1 MVKLGGDVLV
11 PGEVLDSVTGQL
23 ALLSS
28 LGIRIVVVHG
38 GGPQA
43 TALSRRLGF
52 EPRMVAGRRV
62 TDDGALEV
70 AKLVYAG
77 QINVDLLSALREHRV
92 QAVGLSGV
100 DAELITAHRRPP
112 VSVVDD
118 SGTTMRVDY
127 GHVGDVDRVDPRV
140 LVTLLEARMMP
151 VVASLAGGE
160 DGQVYNVNADT
171 VAESLAVAL
180 RAQKLIY
187 LTGAPGVLRDRN
199 DPSTLITFADPD
211 DLAGLMANGALG
223 GGMRPK
229 VEACIRAAT
238 GGVERT
244 HIIDGRAPDALL
256 AGGLHRSRM
265 RNNDRRPQ
273 GKGDV
278 SGSGPCRVRSTCCG
292 SSSPSHRSADRRRT
306 WQSSSRRPPAAGGS
320 MWSRNSHGVRVEV
333 RGWGAG
339 PTIVLASHLDVVPPG
354 AGWTRDPFTPAIEGT
369 RLYGRG
375 SGDAK
380 ASVAAMLYA
389 ARDIVDSGGM
399 DVGRLLVLLGYGE
412 ETKNTTMGG
421 AVEEAGEIDAAV
433 IGEPTGLDFAIAQRG
448 LLMVDLL
455 AQGDQRHAAYAGG
468 EDGFTNAVQILARDL
483 IKLDS
488 AFQART
494 HPVLGKAMATA
505 TMIEAGVSRNI
516 TPPVARAVLDIRST
530 PDWTHEELASE
541 LRAFADQR
549 RDRNL
554 TPPDTV

>member
-1 MVKLGGDVLV
+1 MTIDTSKGIAGLKGALRYVREYRDQVFVVKLGGDVLA
-11 PGEVLDSVTGQL
+11 PAEVLDTVAGQI

-100 DAELITAHRRPP
+100 DADLITAHRRPP

-118 SGTTMRVDY
+118 AGATLRIDY

-140 LVTLLEARMMP
+140 LVTLLEARMVP

-160 DGQVYNVNADT
+160 EGEVYNVNADT

-187 LTGAPGVLRDRN
+187 LTGAPGVLRDRT

-211 DLAGLMANGALG
+211 DLASLMADGALA

-256 AGGLHRSRM
+256 L
-265 RNNDRRPQ
+265 
-273 GKGDV
+273 
-278 SGSGPCRVRSTCCG
+278 
-292 SSSPSHRSADRRRT
+292 
-306 WQSSSRRPPAAGGS
+306 
-320 MWSRNSHGVRVEV
+320 EV
-333 RGWGAG
+333 FTGAG
-339 PTIVLASHLDVVPPG
+339 C
-354 AGWTRDPFTPAIEGT
+354 GT
-369 RLYGRG
+369 
-375 SGDAK
+375 
-380 ASVAAMLYA
+380 M
-389 ARDIVDSGGM
+389 I
-399 DVGRLLVLLGYGE
+399 VGRKEKATYLG
-412 ETKNTTMGG
+412 
-421 AVEEAGEIDAAV
+421 
-433 IGEPTGLDFAIAQRG
+433 
-448 LLMVDLL
+448 VDL
-455 AQGDQRHAAYAGG
+455 AG
-468 EDGFTNAVQILARDL
+468 
-483 IKLDS
+483 
-488 AFQART
+488 
-494 HPVLGKAMATA
+494 
-505 TMIEAGVSRNI
+505 
-516 TPPVARAVLDIRST
+516 
-530 PDWTHEELASE
+530 
-541 LRAFADQR
+541 
-549 RDRNL
+549 
-554 TPPDTV
+554 